1 MERMRPARPARAG
14 VFMVGLG
21 AYWPQF
27 AGLRETLERH
37 LRYAEERI
45 ANLGARVTSAGLIDS
60 ETDAR
65 TAGERL
71 AAAGVDLAFCLVGTY
86 ATASL
91 VLPVLQGTH
100 TPAVVLNLQPV
111 PAVDYA
117 TADTAEWLAQSCTAL
132 AMPEIANACR
142 RAGLSFRSV
151 SGLLYPEHG
160 PAGEHAWQEI
170 AAWLRAAT
178 AVRALREARLGFL
191 GHTYPGM
198 LDLYTDHTRLQ
209 AQLGPHVELLEV
221 EDLAA
226 RVAAATDAE
235 VAAKRAELSET
246 FEYLVPDAG
255 DPLSAPIEEMDL
267 DWSARVAVGLDRL
280 VADRELDGIAFYYRG
295 LAESERLIT
304 GMIPGMSLLT
314 ARGVPCG
321 GEGDIKT
328 VAAMLLMERLDAA
341 GCFSEIYGMDFND
354 GIVLLGHDGPA
365 HLGAAEGRPQL
376 RKLRVLHGK
385 AGSALSIECRL
396 RPGPVTALGL
406 GETADGGFQLIAAQG
421 AVETGPTL
429 KIGNTNSRVRFPLDP
444 AQFVD
449 AWCQAGPTHHC
460 ALGLGDQLGLLQK
473 TASLLGVPLI
483 SVCA

>member
-1 MERMRPARPARAG
+1 MERMRPPKPARAG

-45 ANLGARVTSAGLIDS
+45 AKLGAEVTSAGLIDT
-60 ETDAR
+60 EPDAR
-65 TAGERL
+65 IAGGRL
-71 AAAGVDLAFCLVGTY
+71 AAAGVDLVFCLVGTY

-91 VLPVLQGTH
+91 VLPVLQGAH
-100 TPAVVLNLQPV
+100 APAVVLNLQPV

-117 TADTAEWLAQSCTAL
+117 TAGTAEWLAQSCTAL

-142 RAGLSFRSV
+142 RAGLGFRSI

-160 PAGEHAWQEI
+160 PAAARAWQEI
-170 AAWLRAAT
+170 AAWIRAAA

-209 AQLGPHVELLEV
+209 AQLGPHVQLLEV
-221 EDLAA
+221 EDLTL
-226 RVAAATDAE
+226 RTRAATTE
-235 VAAKRAELSET
+235 QIAAKRMELTERFQLLT
-246 FEYLVPDAG
+246 PHED
-255 DPLSAPIEEMDL
+255 DPISAPIEDGDL
-267 DWSARVAVGLDRL
+267 EWSARVAVGLDGL
-280 VADRELDGIAFYYRG
+280 VADFDLDGIAFYHRG
-295 LAESERLIT
+295 LDESERVIT

-314 ARGVPCG
+314 AAGVPCG

-328 VAAMLLMERLDAA
+328 VAAMLLLERLDAA

-354 GIVLLGHDGPA
+354 GIVLLGHDGPT

-396 RPGPVTALGL
+396 RPGPATALGL
-406 GETADGGFQLIAAQG
+406 GEAADGGFQLIAAQG
-421 AVETGPTL
+421 TVEPGPAL
-429 KIGNTNSRVRFPLDP
+429 RIGNTNSRVRFPMDP

-460 ALGLGDQLGLLQK
+460 ALGLGHQSELLQK
-473 TASLLGVPLI
+473 AASLLGVPLV

>member
-1 MERMRPARPARAG
+1 MERMRPPKPARAG

-37 LRYAEERI
+37 LRYAKERI
-45 ANLGARVTSAGLIDS
+45 ATLGAEVTSVGLVDT
-60 ETDAR
+60 EPDAR
-65 TAGERL
+65 IAAERL
-71 AAAGVDLAFCLVGTY
+71 SAAGVDLVFCLVGTY

-91 VLPVLQGTH
+91 VLPVLQGAH
-100 TPAVVLNLQPV
+100 APAVVLNLQPV
-111 PAVDYA
+111 AAIDYA
-117 TADTAEWLAQSCTAL
+117 TAGTAQWLAQSCTAL
-132 AMPEIANACR
+132 AMPEIANACS
-142 RAGLSFRSV
+142 RAGIGFRSV

-160 PAGEHAWQEI
+160 PAGERAWQEI
-170 AAWLRAAT
+170 DAWLRAAA

-198 LDLYTDHTRLQ
+198 LDLYTDHTRMQ
-209 AQLGPHVELLEV
+209 ARMGPHVELLEV

-235 VAAKRAELSET
+235 VAVKRAELTET
-246 FEYLVPDAG
+246 FAFLTPDAG
-255 DPLSAPIEEMDL
+255 DPISAPIEEADL

-280 VADRELDGIAFYYRG
+280 VAERALDGIAFYYRG

-304 GMIPGMSLLT
+304 GMIPGMALLT

-321 GEGDIKT
+321 GEGDMKT

-341 GCFSEIYGMDFND
+341 GCFSEIYGMDFD
-354 GIVLLGHDGPA
+354 AGIVLLGHDGPA
-365 HLGAAEGRPQL
+365 HLAAAEGRPQL

-396 RPGPVTALGL
+396 QTGPVTALGL
-406 GETADGGFQLIAAQG
+406 GETADGGFQLISAQG
-421 AVETGPTL
+421 AIEPGATL
-429 KIGNTNSRVRFPLDP
+429 RIGNTNSRVRFPLDP
-444 AQFVD
+444 ARFVD
-449 AWCQAGPTHHC
+449 AWCRAGPTHHC
-460 ALGLGDQLGLLQK
+460 ALGLGHRLDLLQK
-473 TASLLGVPLI
+473 CASLLGVPLVP
-483 SVCA
+483 VCE